1 MPPFEFMEK
10 EDVPFVKDLDSWSL
24 FRMDGSD
31 PSKWVKIE
39 DSDSC
44 VRIESQASIISE
56 SAAKSLAD
64 ARARFFRE
72 RDEKGP
78 PDRVIDGP

>member
-1 MPPFEFMEK
+1 MPRFKFMEK
-10 EDVPFVKDLDSWSL
+10 EDVPFIKDLDSWSL

-31 PSKWVKIE
+31 PSNWVEIK

-44 VRIESQASIISE
+44 VRIESQSAIISE

-72 RDEKGP
+72 RDE
-78 PDRVIDGP
+78 R